1 MPRFT
6 WDWWNGAGWPQQPMH
21 SSAVASVLK
30 CVCPASAFAPGSAR
44 VDGWEDVLVYALR
57 SNDSWPLLWLKTT
70 AESQLLKQ
78 FLLNTCP

>member
-1 MPRFT
+1 M
-6 WDWWNGAGWPQQPMH
+6 
-21 SSAVASVLK
+21 
-30 CVCPASAFAPGSAR
+30 
-44 VDGWEDVLVYALR
+44 DGWGDVLVYALR